1 MQIGIDSFA
10 AAFDERSQARDPSQ
24 RLRDLIEEIE
34 HADRV
39 GLDVFGIGE
48 HHRREFLDS
57 APTVIL
63 GAASIDGILGV
74 LFLISYL
81 KCRSASPR
89 ASYS

>member
-1 MQIGIDSFA
+1 VIVLYLQ
-10 AAFDERSQARDPSQ
+10 Q
-24 RLRDLIEEIE
+24 RI
-34 HADRV
+34 
-39 GLDVFGIGE
+39 
-48 HHRREFLDS
+48 S
-57 APTVIL
+57 PVIL